1 MLAPRGY
8 FRSGIFAPRYPRPSA
23 NIVAVSQF
31 FMYEKWKAVQ
41 DLGDGKR
48 LVSGKREAVQ
58 NQENERCQVK
68 LKGPTPEE
76 LRSQSQSM
84 LSYWLR

>member
-41 DLGDGKR
+41 DLGDGR
-48 LVSGKREAVQ
+48 RPVSGKREAVR
-58 NQENERCQVK
+58 NQGNEKFQ
-68 LKGPTPEE
+68 LN
-76 LRSQSQSM
+76 
-84 LSYWLR
+84 

>member
-8 FRSGIFAPRYPRPSA
+8 FRSGIFVPRYPRPSA

-41 DLGDGKR
+41 DLGDGR
-48 LVSGKREAVQ
+48 RPVSGMRRAVQ
-58 NQENERCQVK
+58 NQENERRQVT
-68 LKGPTPEE
+68 LKGLTPKEF
-76 LRSQSQSM
+76 RSQSQSM
-84 LSYWLR
+84 LSCWLR